1 MTIRQGMGVKS
12 RSRLGNRHIR
22 QRVSNRKGAVLESR
36 PCPDLTDCVKISGG
50 GVWWASRRPT
60 LARQLGLSQSLGD
73 ARALRSARGV
83 FDSPLDS
90 RRGGGALA
98 RSPSLPWLLD
108 VYRLMSTDLF
118 A

>member
-50 GVWWASRRPT
+50 E
-60 LARQLGLSQSLGD
+60 
-73 ARALRSARGV
+73 
-83 FDSPLDS
+83 
-90 RRGGGALA
+90 
-98 RSPSLPWLLD
+98 
-108 VYRLMSTDLF
+108 RLVGQ
-118 A
+118 